1 MSTGY
6 VDRGPKEA
14 NAMTSP
20 ETRAVT
26 PPYLPYKTFTAFL
39 DELKETAVPQQ
50 IDPSVMPRFSGT
62 MRTQMRT
69 ALRFLGLIE
78 DDGKVNAKMRALVEA
93 RGTERWKEM
102 FSATFFDAYGE
113 ILANLDMKGGTLH
126 QLKERFRATGVE
138 GSVLIKAVRFFLSAI
153 EETGTKFSP
162 HFLVRGLSK
171 GVASKPRQKSSAK
184 SRRNEEPEEE
194 GDEEGVAEEK
204 VVTPAN
210 FQRFSLPMKGETSEA
225 LMILP
230 QEMTKSQWDMLNNYI
245 RMYYGFAE

>member
-1 MSTGY
+1 
-6 VDRGPKEA
+6 
-14 NAMTSP
+14 MTTP
-20 ETRAVT
+20 DMRAAT

-39 DELKETAVPQQ
+39 DELKETAVPHQ

-78 DDGKVNAKMRALVEA
+78 DDGRVNPKMRALVEA
-93 RGTERWKEM
+93 RNTEQWKEV
-102 FSATFFDAYGE
+102 FSETFLSAYGD
-113 ILANLDMKGGTLH
+113 ILDGLDMKGGTLH

-162 HFLVRGLSK
+162 HFLARGLSV
-171 GVASKPRQKSSAK
+171 GVTSKPRQKSPPK
-184 SRRNEEPEEE
+184 SRRYEEPEEE
-194 GDEEGVAEEK
+194 AEEEDAGYDEK
-204 VVTPAN
+204 VVTPVN
-210 FQRFSLPMKGETSEA
+210 FQRFSLPMKGETSDA
-225 LMILP
+225 LLILP
-230 QEMTKSQWDMLNNYI
+230 QEMTKQQWDMLNNYI